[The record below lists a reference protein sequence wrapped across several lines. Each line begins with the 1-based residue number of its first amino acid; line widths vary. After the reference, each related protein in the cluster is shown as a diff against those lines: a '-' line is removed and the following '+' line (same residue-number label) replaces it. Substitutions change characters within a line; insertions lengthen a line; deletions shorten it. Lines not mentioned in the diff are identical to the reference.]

1 MYRSETKTALNKN
14 ILYFIRWTAI
24 SIVMGTV
31 CGLIGTAFG
40 YGVIYAQRL
49 FKTHSFMLYL
59 MPVAGVLIV
68 LLHQMFHEL
77 GNRGTNLILESI
89 SSDERIPMATL
100 PCIFISTIL
109 SQAVGASAGKEGA
122 ALQIG
127 GCIGNYFGDVFHM
140 DERDKK
146 VMIMSGMSG
155 CFGAIFGTPLA
166 AAMFGIEV
174 ISIGVAYYAALVPC
188 VFASFIG
195 AQISGALGLHGES
208 FLILHIPEFS
218 LVPALYTVGLGLTCA
233 LLSVCFCILLHE
245 TQHLYKNKIGNVYV
259 RILVA
264 AGLSIALALIFGR
277 DYCGAGFNLVEK
289 AVDGESAYLGFL
301 LKLIFTAVALGGG
314 FKGGEIVPTLAVGAS
329 FGCTFG
335 LLTGFEPS
343 LCAAA
348 GMLATFVGV
357 TNCPIATM
365 FLGFE
370 LFGFEAMPYFAVA
383 VAISFTLS
391 GYYGLYSGQKFTY
404 SKTKA
409 EFINR
414 KAH

>member
-1 MYRSETKTALNKN
+1 MYRSETHTALSKN
-14 ILYFIRWTAI
+14 ILYFLRWTAI

-31 CGLIGTAFG
+31 CGLIGTVFG

-49 FKTHSFMLYL
+49 FKTYSFMLYL

-68 LLHQMFHEL
+68 LLHQMFHEI

-89 SSDERIPMATL
+89 SSNEKIHMTTL
-100 PCIFISTIL
+100 PCIFVSTIL

-127 GCIGNYFGDVFHM
+127 GCIGNYLGDLFHM

-195 AQISGALGLHGES
+195 AQISGALGLHGEA
-208 FLILHIPEFS
+208 FQILHVPEFS
-218 LVPALYTVGLGLTCA
+218 LVPALYTVGLGLACA

-245 TQHLYKNKIGNVYV
+245 TQHLYKKKIDNVYL

-264 AGLSIALALIFGR
+264 AVLSIGLALVFGR
-277 DYCGAGFNLVEK
+277 DYCGAGFNLVEQ
-289 AVDGESAYLGFL
+289 AVEGDAGYLAFFF
-301 LKLIFTAVALGGG
+301 KMVFTA
-314 FKGGEIVPTLAVGAS
+314 AVGS
-329 FGCTFG
+329 TFGCTFG

-391 GYYGLYSGQKFTY
+391 GYYGLYSSQKFTY
-404 SKTKA
+404 SKTKT